1 MGVVLYVLVCGAL
14 PFDGR
19 TLPDFK
25 QRIMA
30 GKFRIPYFMSLG
42 EYCKLNYTGNNE
54 VFLVWTSNV
63 ILLSKF
69 LL

>member
-1 MGVVLYVLVCGAL
+1 MLYVLVCGAL

-42 EYCKLNYTGNNE
+42 EYYVLNYRGNSK
-54 VFLVWTSNV
+54 VFLRQTPNV
-63 ILLSKF
+63 ILFSKF

>member
-42 EYCKLNYTGNNE
+42 EYYVLNYWGNSK
-54 VFLVWTSNV
+54 VFLRQTPNV
-63 ILLSKF
+63 ILFSKF

>member
-1 MGVVLYVLVCGAL
+1 MLYVLVCGAL

-42 EYCKLNYTGNNE
+42 EYYVLNYWGNSK
-54 VFLVWTSNV
+54 VFLRQTPNV
-63 ILLSKF
+63 ILFSKF